1 MLLISCTIFPREQ
14 KLPTPQRKSFSR
26 RYLIGEAPG
35 TQQGEENR
43 QAVLGS
49 AKRHK
54 LWIPKGVLEVTWHVF
69 LHVTSMCFTYPEVAD
84 FRGPLFLFPLP
95 QPLAGVRSLAGGWQ
109 NQLESS
115 SELSI
120 WGAVGKELGVYFR
133 WQTWS
138 RPLFFS
144 CDYNNISETGM
155 LESYVSSY
163 HCVGSLSYKPNNG
176 RDGGVFRTWWV
187 LSKGVWKIAGGGDG
201 GWEWAGGGE
210 CRQKRQLRAKGLLHL
225 SLFREQRRGG
235 WKVFSP

>member
-54 LWIPKGVLEVTWHVF
+54 LWIPKGVLEVTWHMF

-84 FRGPLFLFPLP
+84 FGGPLFLFPLP

-133 WQTWS
+133 
-138 RPLFFS
+138 
-144 CDYNNISETGM
+144 
-155 LESYVSSY
+155 
-163 HCVGSLSYKPNNG
+163 
-176 RDGGVFRTWWV
+176 
-187 LSKGVWKIAGGGDG
+187 
-201 GWEWAGGGE
+201 
-210 CRQKRQLRAKGLLHL
+210 
-225 SLFREQRRGG
+225 
-235 WKVFSP
+235 